1 MPSRSSWL
9 RRFPQIL
16 QAAPVSPLAEAKRAD
31 RASALVRRAAAHAA
45 ADGAAEAAARHLLT
59 LLDDWPGIATVS
71 GYLPIRDEIDPLPA
85 MRALI
90 ARGIR
95 VGVPVIVARATPLRF
110 REWRPDC
117 TMVRG
122 PFGTTAPATGDWLTP
137 DLLIV
142 PLLAFDRAG
151 HRLGYG
157 GGYYDRTIAGLQG
170 AGPVRAVGFAYAG
183 QEVAR
188 VPVEETDA
196 PLDAVVT
203 EAGVVLPAAEAGG

>member
-1 MPSRSSWL
+1 
-9 RRFPQIL
+9 
-16 QAAPVSPLAEAKRAD
+16 VSPLAEAKRAD
-31 RASALVRRAAAHAA
+31 RASALARRAAAHAA
-45 ADGAAEAAARHLLT
+45 ATGAAEAAARHLLT
-59 LLDDWPGIATVS
+59 LLEDGPGITAVS

-90 ARGIR
+90 ARGLR
-95 VGVPVIVARATPLRF
+95 VAVPVIAAKATPLGF
-110 REWRPDC
+110 REWTPDGA
-117 TMVRG
+117 MVSG
-122 PFGTTAPATGDWLTP
+122 PFGTRAPATGGWMTP
-137 DLLIV
+137 ELLIV

-157 GGYYDRTIAGLQG
+157 GGYYDRTIAGLRD
-170 AGPVRAVGFAYAG
+170 AGPVRAVGIAYAG

-203 EAGVVLPAAEAGG
+203 EAGVVLPAAGARG